1 MRRFPRRESCSRR
14 NKNRPDGCPACFAFW
29 AGSLRRHTFC
39 QQRQKYAKNA
49 ARNRMVSGL
58 PLSAP
63 HVSGCWDACRAVE
76 STMQGALNVVSS
88 LRAPSCQPISDR
100 YAAANRDTSSK
111 PPRFIRHWRRRNRDD
126 PTFRAPCKALPNAWY
141 APQRPPRRG
150 RAEGFLNHRFK
161 RRSLGTLFRRRKKVP
176 RRRHA

>member
-14 NKNRPDGCPACFAFW
+14 NKDRPDGCPACFAFW
-29 AGSLRRHTFC
+29 AGSIRRGTFC

-58 PLSAP
+58 SLSAP

-111 PPRFIRHWRRRNRDD
+111 PPRFIRHWRRFVDFQK
-126 PTFRAPCKALPNAWY
+126 PSVSGAL
-141 APQRPPRRG
+141 
-150 RAEGFLNHRFK
+150 
-161 RRSLGTLFRRRKKVP
+161 LGTFPAREKCPAGGTDNPILPPILPQIHPCGSP
-176 RRRHA
+176 RGAV

>member
-14 NKNRPDGCPACFAFW
+14 NKDRPDGCPACFAFW

-63 HVSGCWDACRAVE
+63 HVSGCWDTCRAVE

-111 PPRFIRHWRRRNRDD
+111 PPRFIHHWRRFVDFQK
-126 PTFRAPCKALPNAWY
+126 PSVSGAL
-141 APQRPPRRG
+141 
-150 RAEGFLNHRFK
+150 
-161 RRSLGTLFRRRKKVP
+161 LGTFPAREKCPAGGADNPILPPILPQIHPCGSP
-176 RRRHA
+176 RGAV